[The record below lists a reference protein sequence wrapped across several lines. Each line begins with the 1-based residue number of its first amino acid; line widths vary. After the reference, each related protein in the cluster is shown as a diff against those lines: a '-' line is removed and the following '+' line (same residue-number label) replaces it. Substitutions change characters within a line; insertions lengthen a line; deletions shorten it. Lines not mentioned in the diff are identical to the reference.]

1 MTRPIVWA
9 IGTLVATAL
18 TATAAKDRLVARF
31 AGGAPRAEPAS
42 SVASA
47 PRPGEAGPKESILTL
62 AGDLRGHFVAHP
74 AVDGRRVRMLVDTG
88 ASYVALSWEDAAMIG
103 LKLEPRD
110 FTLRMSTANGIA
122 SGAPVRLAEI
132 RLGDITVRNVEAVV
146 AQRGAMRTSLLGMS
160 FLRRLNGFE
169 VSKGRLTLRG

>member
-9 IGTLVATAL
+9 IGTLVAAAL
-18 TATAAKDRLVARF
+18 TATAAKERIVARLG
-31 AGGAPRAEPAS
+31 AGAPRAEPV
-42 SVASA
+42 SVAS
-47 PRPGEAGPKESILTL
+47 PSRPGEAGPKESILTL

-74 AVDGRRVRMLVDTG
+74 AVEGRRVRMLVDTG

-122 SGAPVRLAEI
+122 SGAPVRLAEV

-146 AQRGAMRTSLLGMS
+146 AQKGALRTSLLGMS